1 MVLVKGSS
9 GTVNV
14 EIIGIDETIRRLNAV
29 SQQIS
34 SRADVMMA
42 QQANFVQQEVQES
55 IIGRRGLPTTVD
67 TGLLASSI
75 NIRMEGKL
83 NFLVYVEE
91 KSYPNSSVTT
101 TDTATFFE
109 YGTTKID
116 RRPHFDATKQRV
128 GQTVIAAVKKIVQ
141 QTINDF

>member
-14 EIIGIDETIRRLNAV
+14 EIIGIDEAIRRLNAV
-29 SQQIS
+29 SKQIS
-34 SRADVMMA
+34 TRADVMMA

-55 IIGRRGLPTTVD
+55 IIGNRGLPTTVD

-75 NIRMEGKL
+75 AIRKEGDL
-83 NFLVYVEE
+83 NFLVYPEE
-91 KSYPNSSVTT
+91 KTYPNSSTTT

-109 YGTTKID
+109 YGTSKID
-116 RRPHFDATKQRV
+116 RRPHFDSTKQRV
-128 GQTVIAAVKKIVQ
+128 GATVIAAVKKIIQ